1 MTKGKILL
9 FTTDYPPAEG
19 GGILTHSHF
28 LVDTLRPLGWDFF
41 VLSEYYIYCSEEE
54 IKAYSKKEG
63 YAIQH
68 LPDAPTKIS
77 FLKKVWLCCKITRKY
92 KPDLII
98 GSGRH
103 TTWYAAIISR
113 LLGIP
118 LVTIGHGTEFTQ
130 KTSRNDFKWNKKA
143 YGQSSLL
150 ISISHFSKGI
160 IESIGIK
167 PREIAVIHNAANE
180 SVFKP
185 LGQELIKEFK
195 LKKGLQNKR
204 IILATGALS
213 ERKGQKI
220 MIRALPRIIEQ
231 FPDIFYV
238 AIGLPYQLK
247 ELYNLARELNLQ
259 EHILFPGVVDQQE
272 LVYWLNAC
280 DIYSMMSINDN
291 GDYEGFGIAVLEAA
305 LCGKTAVVSDNG
317 GLPEAVK
324 NGITGLVVPE
334 NDPEKT
340 AEAVILLLENEKLKT
355 ELEINANQHVMSS
368 GTYHSQ
374 VEKYDHY
381 LSQLLKK

>member
-1 MTKGKILL
+1 
-9 FTTDYPPAEG
+9 
-19 GGILTHSHF
+19 
-28 LVDTLRPLGWDFF
+28 
-41 VLSEYYIYCSEEE
+41 
-54 IKAYSKKEG
+54 
-63 YAIQH
+63 
-68 LPDAPTKIS
+68 
-77 FLKKVWLCCKITRKY
+77 
-92 KPDLII
+92 
-98 GSGRH
+98 
-103 TTWYAAIISR
+103 
-113 LLGIP
+113 
-118 LVTIGHGTEFTQ
+118 
-130 KTSRNDFKWNKKA
+130 
-143 YGQSSLL
+143 
-150 ISISHFSKGI
+150 
-160 IESIGIK
+160 
-167 PREIAVIHNAANE
+167 
-180 SVFKP
+180 
-185 LGQELIKEFK
+185 
-195 LKKGLQNKR
+195 
-204 IILATGALS
+204 
-213 ERKGQKI
+213 
-220 MIRALPRIIEQ
+220 
-231 FPDIFYV
+231 DIFYV